1 MTSSTGTTNKY
12 STKESTVHRFPKK
25 QKRLCQRHQNAWLS
39 NHQIPKHT
47 LDSGRSDQPEQ
58 DLPRRVNPIYHP
70 QLATKRVHPEQ
81 PTLEDLYRPYID
93 QATMSTPTATPTST
107 TPASNK
113 RKESLPSSNTDF
125 TGTTVNSAV
134 PDLTTTS
141 KHPNKKSMISIYKDQ
156 DLNMTITHQPEQATP
171 FNPEDVDIK
180 PDIGPATASTNTW
193 VQTRAK
199 ILRRSSPYI
208 RFRATWDGYGN
219 NVRALESLHVTP
231 KMIQRCKDHADW
243 LNKYL
248 IHLSSAHTLLLPS
261 FEERT
266 RGILWGTKGKKLA
279 YIWNLQPITI
289 EEENYGIGR
298 FLRFTTHLP
307 ACGPIDPSDSPAT
320 SLEKYALKIDQG
332 QIANPCWTDA
342 LCSKVKHNGSKLIGP
357 NTFNGDLT
365 YWVTEIPKG
374 EVPLRLWK
382 NPGSTQIAGMVCGW
396 PICLELLPTCMI
408 CGSEDHN
415 GARCSYE
422 DYLISGPSPAN
433 EPDDDIMEL
442 SPMPTIKHKKKEKKA
457 AQIEAPEPEPE
468 VTHHEDAPPPKRRS
482 GAAWQRERSIRVIAT
497 ARNLTDMHSA
507 MSRDYFLS
515 SDPPTPPS
523 DEHCYFKFQT
533 KKQTPYQP

>member
-1 MTSSTGTTNKY
+1 
-12 STKESTVHRFPKK
+12 
-25 QKRLCQRHQNAWLS
+25 
-39 NHQIPKHT
+39 
-47 LDSGRSDQPEQ
+47 
-58 DLPRRVNPIYHP
+58 
-70 QLATKRVHPEQ
+70 
-81 PTLEDLYRPYID
+81 
-93 QATMSTPTATPTST
+93 MSTPTATPTST

-113 RKESLPSSNTDF
+113 RKESLPSSNADS
-125 TGTTVNSAV
+125 TGTTVDSAV

-141 KHPNKKSMISIYKDQ
+141 EHPNKKSMISIYKDQ
-156 DLNMTITHQPEQATP
+156 DLNMTIAHQPEQATP
-171 FNPEDVDIK
+171 FDPEDVDIK
-180 PDIGPATASTNTW
+180 PDIGPTTASTDTW

-219 NVRALESLHVTP
+219 NGRGTLESQRDLDTVVIMLRALGTGRTEFEKPDLSLQSALESLNVTP
-231 KMIQRCKDHADW
+231 KMIQRCKDHVDW
-243 LNKYL
+243 PNEYL
-248 IHLSSAHTLLLPS
+248 IHLSSAHALLLPS

-332 QIANPCWTDA
+332 QIANPCWTNA

-457 AQIEAPEPEPE
+457 ARIEAPEPE
-468 VTHHEDAPPPKRRS
+468 VTHHVSSSSGCGRGTYCPNSSSTSKEDAPPPKRRS

-497 ARNLTDMHSA
+497 ARDLSDMHSA
-507 MSRDYFLS
+507 MSCDYFLS

-523 DEHCYFKFQT
+523 DERCYFEFQT

>member
-1 MTSSTGTTNKY
+1 
-12 STKESTVHRFPKK
+12 
-25 QKRLCQRHQNAWLS
+25 
-39 NHQIPKHT
+39 
-47 LDSGRSDQPEQ
+47 
-58 DLPRRVNPIYHP
+58 
-70 QLATKRVHPEQ
+70 
-81 PTLEDLYRPYID
+81 
-93 QATMSTPTATPTST
+93 
-107 TPASNK
+107 
-113 RKESLPSSNTDF
+113 
-125 TGTTVNSAV
+125 
-134 PDLTTTS
+134 
-141 KHPNKKSMISIYKDQ
+141 
-156 DLNMTITHQPEQATP
+156 MTIAHQPEQATP
-171 FNPEDVDIK
+171 FDPEDVDIK
-180 PDIGPATASTNTW
+180 PTSVLPLPPPTLGSKPEP
-193 VQTRAK
+193 
-199 ILRRSSPYI
+199 RSSDDPRHTSVFVQPGTI
-208 RFRATWDGYGN
+208 CDH
-219 NVRALESLHVTP
+219 VESVG
-231 KMIQRCKDHADW
+231 D
-243 LNKYL
+243 
-248 IHLSSAHTLLLPS
+248 
-261 FEERT
+261 RT
-266 RGILWGTKGKKLA
+266 HRGILWGTKGKKLA

-332 QIANPCWTDA
+332 QIANPCWTNA

-433 EPDDDIMEL
+433 KPDDDIMEL

-457 AQIEAPEPEPE
+457 ARIEAPEPE
-468 VTHHEDAPPPKRRS
+468 VTHHVSSLSGCGRGTYCPNSSSTSKEDAPPPKRRS

-497 ARNLTDMHSA
+497 ARDLSDMHSA
-507 MSRDYFLS
+507 MSCDYFLS

-523 DEHCYFKFQT
+523 DERCYFEFQT

>member
-219 NVRALESLHVTP
+219 NVRGTLESQQDLDTVVIMLRALGTGHTEFKKP
-231 KMIQRCKDHADW
+231 D
-243 LNKYL
+243 
-248 IHLSSAHTLLLPS
+248 LSLS
-261 FEERT
+261 
-266 RGILWGTKGKKLA
+266 
-279 YIWNLQPITI
+279 NQP
-289 EEENYGIGR
+289 
-298 FLRFTTHLP
+298 
-307 ACGPIDPSDSPAT
+307 
-320 SLEKYALKIDQG
+320 
-332 QIANPCWTDA
+332 
-342 LCSKVKHNGSKLIGP
+342 
-357 NTFNGDLT
+357 
-365 YWVTEIPKG
+365 
-374 EVPLRLWK
+374 
-382 NPGSTQIAGMVCGW
+382 
-396 PICLELLPTCMI
+396 
-408 CGSEDHN
+408 
-415 GARCSYE
+415 
-422 DYLISGPSPAN
+422 
-433 EPDDDIMEL
+433 
-442 SPMPTIKHKKKEKKA
+442 
-457 AQIEAPEPEPE
+457 
-468 VTHHEDAPPPKRRS
+468 
-482 GAAWQRERSIRVIAT
+482 
-497 ARNLTDMHSA
+497 
-507 MSRDYFLS
+507 
-515 SDPPTPPS
+515 
-523 DEHCYFKFQT
+523 
-533 KKQTPYQP
+533 